1 MSRHAAFQASLP
13 LRLSAHPARQ
23 SPARRRNRV
32 AAAPSRAPRR
42 VAGPRPPRCA
52 ASAAG
57 VLKDEVIRVPSA
69 VPADRHHP
77 VKVSLRAESLGRRR
91 RRVVGGVDIAAT
103 PARVWRVL
111 TSYDRIERY
120 MPNIVSS
127 TVEARDGV
135 VYLDQVGIISNKLGL
150 RSRMLVQVH
159 EREEDRFISFS
170 RVEGRDFSEFVG
182 SYSVSEVEGGVR
194 LDYELV
200 AMPFPL
206 FPMYLVE
213 RKVFKEIPRMLA
225 SIREEAILGR
235 VIPFENE

>member
-1 MSRHAAFQASLP
+1 M
-13 LRLSAHPARQ
+13 
-23 SPARRRNRV
+23 
-32 AAAPSRAPRR
+32 PS
-42 VAGPRPPRCA
+42 
-52 ASAAG
+52 
-57 VLKDEVIRVPSA
+57 D

-77 VKVSLRAESLGRRR
+77 VKVSLRAESLGGRR
-91 RRVVGGVDIAAT
+91 RRVVGGVDIAASHE
-103 PARVWRVL
+103 RVWHVL

-127 TVEARDGV
+127 SVESRDGQLF
-135 VYLDQVGIISNKLGL
+135 LDQVGVISNKLGL
-150 RSRMLVQVH
+150 KSRMVV
-159 EREEDRFISFS
+159 RVEECVKDRSISFT

-182 SYSVSEVEGGVR
+182 SYFIREANGGVR

-235 VIPFENE
+235 VIAIEEG